1 MATSKRIKT
10 RYPGVYQRASEKRR
24 HEGRPDVCYDITYK
38 VGIRKV
44 WEKVGWK
51 SEGVTAGF
59 ASTVRNERVS
69 EVRKGKAPS
78 KTKHITLN
86 DAFELYCKTHLAATK
101 SERRIRSMYSSGV
114 QPVLGHKMIAEIS
127 VRDMQQL
134 ATALVG
140 KRAPATIRHY
150 VSIVRSVYNKLIEWG
165 DYAGSNPAQSVKIP
179 RVDNDRTRFLTRS
192 EAAMLLDELCCRS
205 LDTFRLALI
214 SLHTGMRASE
224 IFGLLGENV
233 SLAEGY
239 IYIKDT
245 KNALSRVA
253 YMTDD
258 VRRIF
263 EDINPQ
269 AGEIVFPARHGGLR
283 DEVPDTFERA
293 VKELGLNDG
302 LADPR
307 DRVVFHTLRHT
318 FASWLVSEGVPLKTV
333 QELLGHSTIRMT
345 ERYAKLAPDKKEEA
359 ARLLN
364 MLTR

>member
-1 MATSKRIKT
+1 MARGKRIKT
-10 RYPGVYQRASEKRR
+10 RYSGVYQRQTETRR
-24 HEGRPDVCYDITYK
+24 HEGRLDVGYDITYK
-38 VGIRKV
+38 VGRRKV
-44 WEKVGWK
+44 WENVGWK

-59 ASTVRNERVS
+59 ANQIRNERLAAA
-69 EVRKGKAPS
+69 RDGKVPS
-78 KTKHITLN
+78 KTKHMTLN
-86 DAFELYCKTHLAATK
+86 EAFELYCKTHLAATK

-134 ATALVG
+134 ATKLVG

-165 DYAGSNPAQSVKIP
+165 DYAGDNPAQTVKIP
-179 RVDNDRTRFLTRS
+179 RVDNDRTRFLSRS

-205 LDTFRLALI
+205 LDTFRITLL

-224 IFGLLGENV
+224 IFGLMGEDINMND
-233 SLAEGY
+233 GF

-258 VRRIF
+258 IRKVF
-263 EDINPQ
+263 EDIAPQ
-269 AGEIVFPARHGGLR
+269 AGEIVFPARHGSFR

-302 LADPR
+302 LSDTR

-364 MLTR
+364 MLTK